1 MPKANK
7 RSKSSSKDR
16 SKKEKSDKLKTSKPE
31 DIIEKVV
38 EEVVDEII
46 EEVVVEEVPVLEK
59 KQKSKKSSKSA
70 KGADATPAKAVVADA
85 GDAGDAPAVEDGD
98 TPAVDT
104 VTVDGKRQRRVVTK
118 ESVLEDFDLLLKE
131 IETEVEALRNPDAK
145 KTKSKGVKF
154 TRMVGKRVKGLRN
167 DAGRVMRTRKVST
180 RPKNT
185 SSGFMKP
192 VQISSEMADFTG
204 WEPDV
209 PRSRVDVTKYLC
221 QYIRE
226 HDLQNPEDRRII
238 RPDSQLKSLLKLQD
252 SEKNPLTY
260 YSLQKSIQH
269 HFTNGNKAAVPAV

>member
-1 MPKANK
+1 MPKASK

-16 SKKEKSDKLKTSKPE
+16 SKKDKSKSSRKE
-31 DIIEKVV
+31 EVV
-38 EEVVDEII
+38 EEVV
-46 EEVVVEEVPVLEK
+46 EEVIDKQVEKPVEKTVTEK
-59 KQKSKKSSKSA
+59 KPKKEK
-70 KGADATPAKAVVADA
+70 K
-85 GDAGDAPAVEDGD
+85 
-98 TPAVDT
+98 DT
-104 VTVDGKRQRRVVTK
+104 VEKTASAEATTSEPVEGDGKRQRRVVTK
-118 ESVLEDFDLLLKE
+118 ESVLEDFDQLLKDVE
-131 IETEVEALRNPDAK
+131 AEVEALRNTDAK

-154 TRMVGKRVKGLRN
+154 MRAVGKRVKGLRN
-167 DAGRVMRTRKVST
+167 DASRMMKTRKQST

-192 VQISSEMADFTG
+192 VQISSEMAKFTG

-226 HDLQNPEDRRII
+226 NDLQNPEDRRII
-238 RPDSQLKSLLKLQD
+238 RPDSQLKSLLNLQGQD

-269 HFTNGNKAAVPAV
+269 HFTNDTKTTA

>member
-59 KQKSKKSSKSA
+59 KQKSKKSSKSV
-70 KGADATPAKAVVADA
+70 KGADATPAKAVVADDGA
-85 GDAGDAPAVEDGD
+85 AADAPAVEDGD

>member
-70 KGADATPAKAVVADA
+70 KGADATPAKAVADA
-85 GDAGDAPAVEDGD
+85 AADAPAVEDGD